1 MRSEAR
7 RPRRQC
13 SILQRVRMWLIVDWL
28 LDNWLAWRESW
39 LPLSDGGL
47 AGDEMFPLLTDWL
60 LHVRIKGRGLL
71 PRRCW

>member
-1 MRSEAR
+1 
-7 RPRRQC
+7 
-13 SILQRVRMWLIVDWL
+13 MWLIVDWL